1 MVRRWR
7 AARPTRRVAVII
19 VAVLV
24 LAGAATGIRW
34 LTQRDKASATTTAA
48 ATTTTVAASLTTLQ
62 KSVSATG
69 TLTPTVQQAVSFA
82 VSGTVTSVPVKVGD
96 TVTVG
101 QTLATVDTLQLNA
114 DLLTAKANLAS
125 AQAALAD
132 LEATSTGTAAEVA
145 QIAAASAK
153 VDVAQSA
160 ETAAEAALGNA
171 TLLAPVAGL
180 VTNVGL
186 SVGDAVTGTSGSSA
200 SGSSGVG
207 SSGGSSAG
215 SAGAGSSSSGSSS
228 SSSSGQFEIVG
239 TDAYDVSLSV
249 NDSDVA
255 LIKPGDQV
263 EMTSDSVTG
272 TVFGVVRTV
281 GPLSTSTGVA
291 SYPVVAD
298 VTGDTKSLHDGISVT
313 ANIIYERR
321 ANVLTIPTAAI
332 HKAADGSSTVI
343 KVASDGTTSTVKVT
357 TGESS
362 GTVTEITAGLAQG
375 DEVQVTTY
383 ARTSTGTTG
392 GTNRTGGTGGGEFFP
407 GGGAGGTGSFQL
419 PNGQTVQRN
428 SNGSLSITNGGTG
441 SRG

>member
-7 AARPTRRVAVII
+7 AARPVGRVVAIV

-24 LAGAATGIRW
+24 LAGAGTGVW
-34 LTQRDKASATTTAA
+34 WFTGRDKANAASTTG
-48 ATTTTVAASLTTLQ
+48 ATTTTVAASLTTME

-82 VSGTVTSVPVKVGD
+82 VSGTVTAIPVKVGD

-114 DLLTAKANLAS
+114 DLLAAKATLAS
-125 AQAALAD
+125 AQATLSD
-132 LEATSTGTAAEVA
+132 LQATNTGTAAATA

-153 VDVAQSA
+153 VTVAQAA
-160 ETAAEAALGNA
+160 ETAAEAAMGDA

-180 VTNVGL
+180 VTAVNL
-186 SVGDAVTGTSGSSA
+186 QVGDKVTGTGSTGT
-200 SGSSGVG
+200 GSSGNAP
-207 SSGGSSAG
+207 SS
-215 SAGAGSSSSGSSS
+215 SSSSGSSGS
-228 SSSSGQFEIVG
+228 SASGQFEIVG
-239 TDAYDVSLSV
+239 TDAYDSSLSV

-281 GPLSTSTGVA
+281 GPLSTATGVA
-291 SYPVVAD
+291 SYPVVVD

-313 ANIIYERR
+313 ARIIYERR

-332 HKAADGSSTVI
+332 TKAADGTSTVT
-343 KVASDGTTSTVKVT
+343 KVAADGTTSTVTVT

-362 GTVTEITAGLAQG
+362 GTLTEITAGLSEG
-375 DEVQVTTY
+375 DQVQVTTY
-383 ARTSTGTTG
+383 ARTSSGTSTG
-392 GTNRTGGTGGGEFFP
+392 GTNQNQQGFP
-407 GGGAGGTGSFQL
+407 GGFPGGGTGSFQL
-419 PNGQTVQRN
+419 PNGTTVQRN
-428 SNGSLSITNGGTG
+428 SNGSFSVTQGKGSSNG
-441 SRG
+441 

>member
-34 LTQRDKASATTTAA
+34 FTQRDKASAATTAA

-132 LEATSTGTAAEVA
+132 LEATSTGTAAQVA

-186 SVGDAVTGTSGSSA
+186 TVGDKVTGTSGSST
-200 SGSSGVG
+200 S
-207 SSGGSSAG
+207 GSSAG
-215 SAGAGSSSSGSSS
+215 SSGGASAGSAGSGSSGGSSS

-249 NDSDVA
+249 NDTDVA

-313 ANIIYERR
+313 ASIIYERR

-362 GTVTEITAGLAQG
+362 GTVTEITAGLAEG

-428 SNGSLSITNGGTG
+428 SNGSLSITNGGAG

>member
-7 AARPTRRVAVII
+7 AARPVGRVVAIV

-24 LAGAATGIRW
+24 LAGAGTGVW
-34 LTQRDKASATTTAA
+34 WFTGRDKASAASTTG
-48 ATTTTVAASLTTLQ
+48 ATTTMVAASLTTLE

-82 VSGTVTSVPVKVGD
+82 VSGTVTAIPVKVGD
-96 TVTVG
+96 TVKVG

-125 AQAALAD
+125 AQATLSD
-132 LEATSTGTAAEVA
+132 LQAANTGTATAAA

-153 VDVAQSA
+153 VAVAQAA
-160 ETAAEAALGNA
+160 ETAAEAAMGNA

-180 VTNVGL
+180 VTAVNL
-186 SVGDAVTGTSGSSA
+186 AVGDKVTGIGSTGTVATGNVPSSGSS
-200 SGSSGVG
+200 SGSN
-207 SSGGSSAG
+207 
-215 SAGAGSSSSGSSS
+215 GSSS
-228 SSSSGQFEIVG
+228 SSSGGQFEIVG
-239 TDAYDVSLSV
+239 TDAYDSSLSV

-291 SYPVVAD
+291 SYPVVVD
-298 VTGDTKSLHDGISVT
+298 VTGDTKALHDGISVT
-313 ANIIYERR
+313 ARIIYERR

-332 HKAADGSSTVI
+332 KKAADGTSTVT
-343 KVASDGTTSTVKVT
+343 KVASDGTTSTVTVT

-362 GTVTEITAGLAQG
+362 GTLTEITAGLSEG
-375 DEVQVTTY
+375 DQVQVTTY
-383 ARTSTGTTG
+383 ARTSSGTGTS
-392 GTNRTGGTGGGEFFP
+392 GTNQNQQGIPGGFP
-407 GGGAGGTGSFQL
+407 GGGTSTFQL
-419 PNGQTVQRN
+419 PDGTTVQRN
-428 SNGSLSITNGGTG
+428 SNGGFSITKGGSNG
-441 SRG
+441 

>member
-7 AARPTRRVAVII
+7 AARPVGRVVAIV

-24 LAGAATGIRW
+24 LAGAGTGVW
-34 LTQRDKASATTTAA
+34 WFTGRDKANAASTTG
-48 ATTTTVAASLTTLQ
+48 ATTTTVAASLTTLE

-82 VSGTVTSVPVKVGD
+82 VSGTVTAIPVKVGD

-114 DLLTAKANLAS
+114 DLLAAKATLAS
-125 AQAALAD
+125 AQATLSD
-132 LEATSTGTAAEVA
+132 LQATNTGTAAATA

-153 VDVAQSA
+153 VTVAQAA
-160 ETAAEAALGNA
+160 ETAAEAAMGDA

-180 VTNVGL
+180 VTAVNL
-186 SVGDAVTGTSGSSA
+186 QVGDKVTGTGSTGT
-200 SGSSGVG
+200 GSTGNVP
-207 SSGGSSAG
+207 SS
-215 SAGAGSSSSGSSS
+215 SSSSGSNSS
-228 SSSSGQFEIVG
+228 SASGQFEIVG
-239 TDAYDVSLSV
+239 TDAYDSSLSV

-281 GPLSTSTGVA
+281 GPLSTATGVA
-291 SYPVVAD
+291 AYPVVVD

-313 ANIIYERR
+313 ARIIYERR
-321 ANVLTIPTAAI
+321 ANVLTIPTAVI
-332 HKAADGSSTVI
+332 TKAANGTSTVT
-343 KVASDGTTSTVKVT
+343 KVASDGTTSTVTVT

-362 GTVTEITAGLAQG
+362 GTVTEITAGLSEG
-375 DEVQVTTY
+375 DQVQVTTY
-383 ARTSTGTTG
+383 ARTSSGTSTG
-392 GTNRTGGTGGGEFFP
+392 GTNQNQQGFP
-407 GGGAGGTGSFQL
+407 GGFPGGGTGSFQL
-419 PNGQTVQRN
+419 PNGTTVQRN
-428 SNGSLSITNGGTG
+428 SNGSFSVTQGKGGSNG
-441 SRG
+441 

>member
-34 LTQRDKASATTTAA
+34 FTQRDKASAATTAA

-132 LEATSTGTAAEVA
+132 LEATSTGTAAQVA

-186 SVGDAVTGTSGSSA
+186 TVGDKVTGTSGSST
-200 SGSSGVG
+200 S
-207 SSGGSSAG
+207 GSSAG
-215 SAGAGSSSSGSSS
+215 SSGGASAGSAGSGSSGGSSS

-249 NDSDVA
+249 NDTDVA

-313 ANIIYERR
+313 ASIIYERR
-321 ANVLTIPTAAI
+321 ANVLTVPTAAI

-362 GTVTEITAGLAQG
+362 GTVTEITAGLAEG

-428 SNGSLSITNGGTG
+428 SNGSLSITNGGAG